1 MARVAL
7 ALILLAAGCGF
18 TTHDYSVQAT
28 ILAGGG
34 APGGNS
40 EFNSGEL
47 TAPLSGDATKISS
60 VKMNSVVL
68 SAIDGGDLTFVT
80 SVTLSAAGNNLPSV
94 VIATL
99 PSAPAA
105 GVTSVALQI
114 DGSTDLKPYL
124 FAGGNL
130 TADLVY
136 GSFPATARTMVLTLN
151 LEGSLF

>member
-7 ALILLAAGCGF
+7 ALTLLAAGCGF
-18 TTHDYSVQAT
+18 TQHDYSVQAT

-34 APGGNS
+34 APGGSS
-40 EFNSGEL
+40 EFNSEEL

-60 VKMNSVVL
+60 ITINSVVL

-80 SVTLSAAGNNLPSV
+80 SVTINAAGTNLPSV

-105 GVTSVALQI
+105 GVTSVALQVN
-114 DGSTDLKPYL
+114 GTDLKPYL
-124 FAGGNL
+124 LAGGNL